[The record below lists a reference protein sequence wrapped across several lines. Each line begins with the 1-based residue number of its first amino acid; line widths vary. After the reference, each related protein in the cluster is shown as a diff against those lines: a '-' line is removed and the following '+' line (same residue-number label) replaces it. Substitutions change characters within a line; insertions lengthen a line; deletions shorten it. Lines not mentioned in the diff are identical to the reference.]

1 MTGRQQTEET
11 CSRCGEP
18 VTDFR
23 CWSPSRR
30 AGGFLAGR
38 TPPTSSCLWTSS
50 LVTSFAFYF
59 VFFGFTGHFASTCT
73 GEATHTHT
81 VHTHTHTHTHE
92 SGEGS
97 DVCLLYY
104 YYIFAAAST
113 HMCLCVLFHMQIS
126 WMRDYYKTNNLKTTT
141 AEIGNGGRTV
151 TCFTVFCLACFSTET
166 WKYSFL

>member
-1 MTGRQQTEET
+1 MLWYRTLIFGQQVCCLLIMTILWSDTT
-11 CSRCGEP
+11 CCH
-18 VTDFR
+18 TI
-23 CWSPSRR
+23 
-30 AGGFLAGR
+30 AY
-38 TPPTSSCLWTSS
+38 
-50 LVTSFAFYF
+50 LVVHRHVISIHT
-59 VFFGFTGHFASTCT
+59 HTCAHAHT
-73 GEATHTHT
+73 QYTHT
-81 VHTHTHTHTHE
+81 VHTHTHAHTHTHE